1 MRTDMIQHRVLVVG
15 VCVRPRTFIISRQLA
30 MEYITLLRRDLHSWI
45 EAETR
50 SRERETD
57 WANGTE
63 LKIAVFAS
71 FFRLQTINYL
81 SAGGNYSAGGKDT
94 VTITFIFPLWLTVDP
109 HQRADLISD
118 LCVCAW
124 TDFSVCV
131 STDGVW
137 SQLKKENDTPSRLP
151 QKQAMIITG
160 TSLNGIQSQIWI
172 VNQLNIYER
181 IVLIFLYK

>member
-1 MRTDMIQHRVLVVG
+1 MRTDMIQDWVLVVG

-57 WANGTE
+57 WANGME

-71 FFRLQTINYL
+71 FSRLQTINYL

-118 LCVCAW
+118 LCVHEQIQCLFW
-124 TDFSVCV
+124 LD
-131 STDGVW
+131 
-137 SQLKKENDTPSRLP
+137 LE
-151 QKQAMIITG
+151 
-160 TSLNGIQSQIWI
+160 IQSK
-172 VNQLNIYER
+172 NLNKINFFMFFGAFA
-181 IVLIFLYK
+181 ILSVH

>member
-1 MRTDMIQHRVLVVG
+1 MRTDMIQHWVLVVG

-57 WANGTE
+57 WANGIE

-71 FFRLQTINYL
+71 FSRLQTINYL

-118 LCVCAW
+118 LWVCVCAW
-124 TDFSVCV
+124 TDFSVCL

-137 SQLKKENDTPSRLP
+137 SQLKKENDTPSHLP
-151 QKQAMIITG
+151 QKQAMIIMSA
-160 TSLNGIQSQIWI
+160 SLKCI
-172 VNQLNIYER
+172 
-181 IVLIFLYK
+181 